1 MKGES
6 GEYRDN
12 KERIRE
18 LQAGVTDYS
27 TTCRG
32 SHDRVIWNVYS
43 L

>member
-18 LQAGVTDYS
+18 LLITVGLPAEALM
-27 TTCRG
+27 
-32 SHDRVIWNVYS
+32 IE
-43 L
+43 